1 PEMCLLDY
9 GCGIGRVSKGLIER
23 FGCRVIG
30 VDSSRNMRL
39 MAPEYVLSDRFIIWS
54 PETLE
59 KMISAGYRVDAAISL
74 WVIQHVLEPAQLIR
88 QIAQALTPRE
98 SFYVLNQLTRCVP
111 TNLGWVNDGFDV
123 RAELRSVFEEQS
135 FHS

>member
-39 MAPEYVLSDRFIIWS
+39 MAPEYVLSDRFITWS

-59 KMISAGYRVDAAISL
+59 KMVSAGYRVDAAISL

-88 QIAQALTPRE
+88 QIVRALTPRK
-98 SFYVLNQLTRCVP
+98 SFYVLNQLTRCV
-111 TNLGWVNDGFDV
+111 
-123 RAELRSVFEEQS
+123 
-135 FHS
+135 